1 MGEYRFHH
9 RQGANIMKWGIAFL
23 ILVIPLLASAQTQ
36 DKAVWEKIASTEG
49 KTIYINLASYSS
61 KGHVATIWAL
71 EDFAKPAP
79 NASGQAYQSAKK
91 LFAFDCPNRTY
102 FVKHHI
108 VHASTMGKGGLVSEA
123 SVASPS
129 EPVPPG
135 TDVESIY
142 KWVCR

>member
-1 MGEYRFHH
+1 
-9 RQGANIMKWGIAFL
+9 MKQRIACL
-23 ILVIPLLASAQTQ
+23 ILAVPLLASAQAQ
-36 DKAVWEKIASTEG
+36 DKAVWEKIASTED
-49 KTIYINLASYSS
+49 KTIYLNLASYAP

-71 EDFAKPAP
+71 EDFAKPAR

-91 LFAFDCPNRTY
+91 LFAFDCPERSYRIRHQT
-102 FVKHHI
+102 
-108 VHASTMGKGGLVSEA
+108 VHAGTMGKGGLVSEGSIA
-123 SVASPS
+123 PPS